1 MPLQVRRESFSSV
14 GQQETF
20 SKTKDPNSIS
30 PAASEPSPKSSNI
43 GNYKAKLLSGL
54 EPKSRSQKSNKPK
67 QNKFAY
73 RYLLHG
79 AFILGVVVA
88 VGAGKVQ
95 SQSGLISNVT
105 DTPLDQ
111 TSMIT
116 TGAVL
121 AESSASLVNADLNEE
136 AKTINA
142 QTTMSTAG
150 DEFLEKHQP
159 VMVGGQK
166 RDITAYTVQ
175 NGDTISTIGQKFNI
189 TTDTIKWANNLADE
203 NSIKPGNKL
212 VILPVSGVLYT
223 STGGDDLVAV
233 ASRFQANAALI
244 DTFNNLEGQ
253 PPAAGQKLVIP
264 DGVVPAAPAPVAR
277 VATAATATTNNS
289 TASVITGFHGGGG
302 SSNNSYSYGYCTW
315 YVATRRY
322 VPPFL
327 GNANQWPS
335 TARAAGMSVSSS
347 PVAGAAGVARRG
359 NHVVYIERVD
369 GGTVYYTE
377 MNGPAGWGRVNSGSA
392 SAGNF
397 IYVY

>member
-1 MPLQVRRESFSSV
+1 
-14 GQQETF
+14 
-20 SKTKDPNSIS
+20 
-30 PAASEPSPKSSNI
+30 
-43 GNYKAKLLSGL
+43 
-54 EPKSRSQKSNKPK
+54 
-67 QNKFAY
+67 
-73 RYLLHG
+73 
-79 AFILGVVVA
+79 
-88 VGAGKVQ
+88 
-95 SQSGLISNVT
+95 
-105 DTPLDQ
+105 
-111 TSMIT
+111 
-116 TGAVL
+116 
-121 AESSASLVNADLNEE
+121 
-136 AKTINA
+136 
-142 QTTMSTAG
+142 
-150 DEFLEKHQP
+150 
-159 VMVGGQK
+159 MVGGQK
-166 RDITAYTVQ
+166 RDIAAYTVQ

-244 DTFNNLEGQ
+244 DSFNNLEGQ

-264 DGVVPAAPAPVAR
+264 DGVISAAPAPVAR
-277 VATAATATTNNS
+277 VATAATATTSNVN
-289 TASVITGFHGGGG
+289 ANVITGFRGGGG

-315 YVATRRY
+315 YVASRRSI
-322 VPPFL
+322 PPFL

-335 TARAAGMSVSSS
+335 SARRAGMSVSSS
-347 PVAGAAGVARRG
+347 PVAGAAGVARYG